1 MTAPTHFK
9 RDIFR
14 QTSEL
19 ATTVKLLVEMD
30 RPRLAR
36 AAELVRDSRYVFL
49 TGIGASWNAAMGT
62 AALFGQRGFPVYT
75 VEAAEL
81 LYDTTVPPGSVV
93 IAISRSGRSAEIVQL
108 CAKLRQAGATLIG
121 ITNSPDSPLAKE
133 SSVAIVIPIQ
143 LDYAISV
150 NTYSTLLV
158 AAAALAGFDTPD
170 FDSSCASFLA
180 ALPAVEKSL
189 SAWEEMVSHSPWL
202 DPERNFYFL
211 ARGPS
216 IASCYQA
223 RLLWEEGAK
232 SPATAMTSSGFRHGP
247 QEIIVPGMRFCMWID
262 GMKMRAEDL
271 AVAEDLKTLGAAVA
285 LIGQD
290 LPTHAA
296 DLIFQIPPVPA
307 AWQFAVDVIPMQLAA
322 ETLALLRGVDCD
334 SFRICSYIVENE
346 YGLLGKD
353 HPRKLNGGRIGLKD
367 S

>member
-1 MTAPTHFK
+1 MVGVGAGYRFPGSPSSMTAPTHFK

-19 ATTVKLLVEMD
+19 ATTVKLLAEMY

-108 CAKLRQAGATLIG
+108 SAKLRQAGATLIG

-158 AAAALAGFDTPD
+158 AAAALASFDTPD

-180 ALPAVEKSL
+180 ALPAVEKSV

-232 SPATAMTSSGFRHGP
+232 SPATAMTSSGF
-247 QEIIVPGMRFCMWID
+247 
-262 GMKMRAEDL
+262 
-271 AVAEDLKTLGAAVA
+271 TLGAAVA

-307 AWQFAVDVIPMQLAA
+307 GWQFAVDVIPMQLAA